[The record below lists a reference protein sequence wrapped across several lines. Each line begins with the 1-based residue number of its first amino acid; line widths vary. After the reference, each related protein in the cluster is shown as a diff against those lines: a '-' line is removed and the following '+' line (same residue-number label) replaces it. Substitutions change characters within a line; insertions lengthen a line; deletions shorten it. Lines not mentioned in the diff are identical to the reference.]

1 MSRRVFLTEEERKEK
16 KRVYMRAYLKSAAG
30 KKVREEY
37 HKSPE
42 GRAAKKRADKKYRES
57 ERGRERDKVGHKK
70 YYKTEKGK
78 ATSKRSREKYQKTE
92 KYKIASKRFAVK
104 NNYKYQKRWKKTER
118 GRASNNASKMRRVRK
133 YPIVR
138 LISIQRSRLSAILKV
153 KGVKKKLKTLDYIG
167 CTATELKKHL
177 EGMFQEGMTWNNYGK
192 NGWEVDHIIPL
203 RSFDLK
209 TEEGKKKAL
218 HYSNLQPLWREDNL
232 KKAGKY

>member
-1 MSRRVFLTEEERKEK
+1 MSRRVFRTEEERKEA
-16 KRVYMRAYLKSAAG
+16 KRVYNRAYNKSGARQAYL
-30 KKVREEY
+30 R
-37 HKSPE
+37 SPK
-42 GRAAKKRADKKYRES
+42 GIAAKKRADKKYRES

-118 GRASNNASKMRRVRK
+118 GKASNNASKMRWIK
-133 YPIVR
+133 NNPIAR
-138 LISIQRSRLSAILKV
+138 LIATQRTRLSNTLKV
-153 KGVKKKLKTLDYIG
+153 KGVRKKLKTLDYIG

-203 RSFDLK
+203 HSFDLK

-232 KKAGKY
+232 RKAGKY

>member
-1 MSRRVFLTEEERKEK
+1 MIKRVFLTEEERKEK
-16 KRVYMRAYLKSAAG
+16 KRVYMRAYRKSAAG
-30 KKVREEY
+30 KKVIEAY
-37 HKSPE
+37 QKSPE
-42 GRAAKKRADKKYRES
+42 GRLVKKRSDKKYRQTEKGKES
-57 ERGRERDKVGHKK
+57 NKRGHKK
-70 YYKTEKGK
+70 YDKTEKGK
-78 ATSKRSREKYQKTE
+78 ATIKRSREKYQKTE
-92 KYKIASKRFAVK
+92 KYKIASKRFVVK

-153 KGVKKKLKTLDYIG
+153 KGVNKKLKTLDYIG

-203 RSFDLK
+203 HSFDLK

-232 KKAGKY
+232 RKAGKY